1 MKKES
6 MRLVRATD
14 LAAILILTLSSFAAL
29 ASEEHAAHGA
39 GLDEQTLK
47 TIIYQAINVGALI
60 VGLIYFLRKPI
71 QDFFKSKREAF
82 VASAQKAQASRVS
95 AEAER
100 EQIQIRL
107 NKLESTADES
117 ISRAKADAIDMKNQ
131 LISDAMA
138 ASKRIQEEAA
148 QSAKQEV
155 QRAIN
160 HLREE
165 LIKESALL
173 ARNQLSS
180 VATEDQIRLQGNFIN
195 NMEGVR

>member
-1 MKKES
+1 
-6 MRLVRATD
+6 MRL
-14 LAAILILTLSSFAAL
+14 ILSTKLTTVALVVLSSVAVF
-29 ASEEHAAHGA
+29 ASEEHGTHGA
-39 GLDEQTLK
+39 SLDEHTLK

-60 VGLIYFLRKPI
+60 VGLIYFLKKPV

-131 LISDAMA
+131 LISDAMT

-148 QSAKQEV
+148 QAAKQEV
-155 QRAIN
+155 QRAIA
-160 HLREE
+160 HLKEE
-165 LIKESALL
+165 LIKESVLFS
-173 ARNQLSS
+173 RGQLTT
-180 VATEDQIRLQGNFIN
+180 VAAEDQARLQGNFIN